1 MTSLPSAPTAQASA
15 SACDVLIVGGGAA
28 GMTAALYLAR
38 LRRSVT
44 VVDAGRS
51 RLASIPLSH
60 NYPGFAEGVA
70 GAELHARLRA
80 QLQHYPVR
88 WCVDTVQQAE
98 RCGADGF
105 AVHCSSGLRLQGQL
119 LLLATGVS
127 DIAPDAPHMAQALQ
141 QGLLRYCPVCDG
153 HEVIGQ
159 RVGVFGRDASAV
171 AEALFLRHF
180 TEHLTVFL
188 DEGGARLPAEA
199 VHDLAAAGVRLVQ
212 APVSAID
219 VLDGRIRVVH
229 GDAGTD
235 CDSLYCAL
243 GLAVHNACALQLGA
257 RCDADGY
264 VETDAHGA
272 SSVPGLYA
280 AGDLSQGLNQIAV
293 ATGQAAI
300 AAAAMHRVLLGRA

>member
-1 MTSLPSAPTAQASA
+1 MTPLLPQTPAS
-15 SACDVLIVGGGAA
+15 DVLIVGGGAA

-38 LRRSVT
+38 LRRTVT

-60 NYPGFAEGVA
+60 NYPGFAQGVA

-88 WCVDTVQQAE
+88 WCSDTVQQAE
-98 RCGADGF
+98 RSGPDGF
-105 AVHCSSGLRLQGQL
+105 AVHCTSGRRLQGRM

-141 QGLLRYCPVCDG
+141 QGLVRYCPVCDG

-159 RVGVFGRDASAV
+159 RVGVFGRDASAA

-180 TEHLTVFL
+180 TEHLTVFV
-188 DEGGARLPAEA
+188 EAGAGRLQDADA
-199 VHDLAAAGVRLVQ
+199 RALADAGVRLVP
-212 APVSAID
+212 APVRAIQ
-219 VLDGRIRVVH
+219 LLGDGIRVVH
-229 GDAGTD
+229 GDSATD

-257 RCDADGY
+257 RCAADGY
-264 VETDAHGA
+264 VLTDAHGA
-272 SSVPGLYA
+272 TSVPGLYA
-280 AGDLSQGLNQIAV
+280 AGDLAQGLNQLAV
-293 ATGQAAI
+293 AAGQAAI
-300 AAAAMHRVLLGRA
+300 AAAAMHRVLLHAG